1 MSRDGRL
8 GRELCAP
15 SPGGPAVHGNNPFT
29 HREQEGARS
38 RGDRSW
44 ETLVPPRIVQI
55 IRQNKLFGY
64 QPPSER

>member
-1 MSRDGRL
+1 MSGDSRL

-15 SPGGPAVHGNNPFT
+15 SPGGPEAHGKHPLNK
-29 HREQEGARS
+29 REQEGTRS

-44 ETLVPPRIVQI
+44 EALVPPRIVQI